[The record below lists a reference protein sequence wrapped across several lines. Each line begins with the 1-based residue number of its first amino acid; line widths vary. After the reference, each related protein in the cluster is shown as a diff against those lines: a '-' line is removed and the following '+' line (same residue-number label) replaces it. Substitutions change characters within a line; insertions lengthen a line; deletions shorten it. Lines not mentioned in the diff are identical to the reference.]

1 MTVVIPV
8 GASMQPAAM
17 LTIGLPG
24 ICQNSDEPHS
34 EQNPRRASC
43 SLSGL
48 SIHRS
53 PRSSE
58 NSSSSNGAAVAGQ
71 ACPAHLRHSVQ

>member
-1 MTVVIPV
+1 
-8 GASMQPAAM
+8 M
-17 LTIGLPG
+17 LTVLLPG
-24 ICQNSDEPHS
+24 DCQNSDEPHS
-34 EQNPRRASC
+34 EQNPRRASY

-58 NSSSSNGAAVAGQ
+58 NFSSSNGAAVAGH
-71 ACPAHLRHSVQ
+71 ACPDQRRHSVQ